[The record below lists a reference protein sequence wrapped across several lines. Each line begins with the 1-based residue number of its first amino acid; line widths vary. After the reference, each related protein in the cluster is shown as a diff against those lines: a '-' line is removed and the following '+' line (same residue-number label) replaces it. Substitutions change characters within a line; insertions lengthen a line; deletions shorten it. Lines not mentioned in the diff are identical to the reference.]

1 MTHSRIAPVSTHSD
15 ASIEELLVE
24 VLRPLASILIE
35 SGIPES
41 TVKAGF
47 EQVRR
52 EINEKR
58 SGQVPIRL
66 GAKQRECM
74 ELMCLWRRSKEFLGP
89 DGLPAV
95 LPFSGA
101 SGSFTKL
108 CQMVSTEQSAEAIL
122 QTLLEFGAV
131 QSLHDGSV
139 GASTPTF
146 LLANPRKPGPLA
158 ADGVL
163 KQLAGFLRVIE
174 YNVRQSLFGRKSRF
188 ERACTVV
195 IAQEYVPIFERVVR
209 ERGQMFIDVLD
220 EWLERHRG
228 AASPSGRYAEVGAGA
243 YFVDLGN
250 IEK

>member
-24 VLRPLASILIE
+24 VLRPLVSILIE

-41 TVKAGF
+41 TVAAGL
-47 EQVRR
+47 EQARR
-52 EINEKR
+52 EIGDRR
-58 SGQVPIRL
+58 SEQVPIQL

-74 ELMCLWRRSKEFLGP
+74 ELMCLWRRNREFLGP

-108 CQMVSTEQSAEAIL
+108 CQLVSTEQSAEEFL
-122 QTLLEFGAV
+122 QTLSAFGAV
-131 QSLHDGSV
+131 HTLHDGSV
-139 GASTPTF
+139 GANTPTF
-146 LLANPRKPGPLA
+146 LLANPRKPGPMA

-174 YNVRQSLFGRKSRF
+174 YNVRQSLLGRKRRF

-195 IAQEYVPIFERVVR
+195 VAQEYVPIFERAVR

-220 EWLERHRG
+220 EWLERHCR
-228 AASPSGRYAEVGAGA
+228 AASPSGRYSEVGAGA

-250 IEK
+250 IER